1 MEQKTAYSVGVLGAG
16 TWGAALAR
24 MLGLTGKTVTVWSA
38 LPQEL
43 EVLRTTRRHPKLPH
57 MELPE
62 TITYTADLG
71 TACRDKDIL
80 LFAVPSPYVRTTA
93 RAVRPFIT
101 AGQILVD
108 AAKGIEPAT
117 LLTLTEVMQE
127 ELGTDTAACV
137 ALSGPT
143 HAEEVALGLPTTI
156 VAAHPDDAIAAQVQR
171 CFTSPFMR
179 VYTSRDRRGVEIAGA
194 LKNII
199 ALGTGISAGLGFGDN
214 ARAALITRGLAE
226 LSRLGE
232 RIGCRPQTFGGLA
245 GVGDLI
251 VTCTSEH
258 SRNNRCGRLIG
269 QGVPPDEAV
278 RQVGMVVEGINALP
292 AAMALADR
300 AGVEMP
306 IVFTV
311 NAIIN
316 GHVSP
321 AGAVQK
327 LLQRELKAELPPET
341 LEGGAETL

>member
-24 MLGLTGKTVTVWSA
+24 MLSLTGKAVTVWSA

-62 TITYTADLG
+62 TIAYTADLG
-71 TACRDKDIL
+71 TACRGKDIL

-108 AAKGIEPAT
+108 AAKGIEPDT

-127 ELGTDTAACV
+127 ELGTDTVAWV

-214 ARAALITRGLAE
+214 ARAALITRGIAE
-226 LSRLGE
+226 IARLGVAM
-232 RIGCRPQTFGGLA
+232 GCNVHTFAGLA
-245 GVGDLI
+245 GIGDLI
-251 VTCTSEH
+251 VTATSMH
-258 SRNNRCGRLIG
+258 SRNNRAGILIG
-269 QGVPPDEAV
+269 KGETPENAV
-278 RQVGMVVEGINALP
+278 KEVGMVVEGMTALP
-292 AAMALADR
+292 AALELAER
-300 AGVEMP
+300 YRVEMP
-306 IVFTV
+306 IVQTV
-311 NAIIN
+311 NAIVN
-316 GHVSP
+316 KGMS
-321 AGAVQK
+321 AAEAVK
-327 LLQRELKAELPPET
+327 SLMARGLKNALPQGYEK
-341 LEGGAETL
+341 